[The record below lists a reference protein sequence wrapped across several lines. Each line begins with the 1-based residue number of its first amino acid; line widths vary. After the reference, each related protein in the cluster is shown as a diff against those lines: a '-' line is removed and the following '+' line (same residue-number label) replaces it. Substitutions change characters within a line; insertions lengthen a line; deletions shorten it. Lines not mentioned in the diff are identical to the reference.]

1 MTPDVMAREM
11 ILSYMNREC
20 KGKPKRIEQ
29 SNVEREMARR
39 PETWFTAKRD
49 GDGSSALGQA

>member
-29 SNVEREMARR
+29 SNVEREMERRGEKDNARSL
-39 PETWFTAKRD
+39 E
-49 GDGSSALGQA
+49 SS